1 MIPDFKTYLKES
13 IWSDMQERG
22 TGDID
27 KKEDDIELLDRD
39 GFFSYLESHY
49 EYISD
54 QDPQF
59 YGLMKSSRDHSSI
72 SVPIYQYGYMPY
84 SIYLEFDGHEGRFLS
99 ISPFKGRYVM
109 VPYIE
114 IKGEV
119 PSTLKKLY
127 DNFNVEEVFDMRGF
141 DRIIKYLNIKP
152 DEGQPTNEFF
162 LEVIDFMIEN
172 IEEPLKKTF
181 VKK

>member
-54 QDPQF
+54 QDPRF

-72 SVPIYQYGYMPY
+72 SVPIYQYGVMLYA
-84 SIYLEFDGHEGRFLS
+84 IYLEFDGHEGR
-99 ISPFKGRYVM
+99 
-109 VPYIE
+109 
-114 IKGEV
+114 
-119 PSTLKKLY
+119 
-127 DNFNVEEVFDMRGF
+127 FDMRGF

>member
-1 MIPDFKTYLKES
+1 MIPDFNTYLKES
-13 IWSDMQERG
+13 HWSEMNRRSQGVTKR
-22 TGDID
+22 
-27 KKEDDIELLDRD
+27 KEDDIEHFDRD

-49 EYISD
+49 EYIGT

-59 YGLMKSSRDHSSI
+59 YGLMKSSRHQNI
-72 SVPIYQYGYMPY
+72 SVPIYQYIHMPY

-99 ISPFKGRYVM
+99 ISPFKGRYIM

-141 DRIIKYLNIKP
+141 DRIIKYLNITP
-152 DEGQPTNEFF
+152 DEGQPTNRFF
-162 LEVIDFMIEN
+162 LKVIDFMIEN
-172 IEEPLKKTF
+172 IEEPLKKIF